1 MYEFF
6 CSMTFYYLTYID
18 YFKSKIAGFSQF
30 FVLMQKSVDFRR
42 RKKSVSPST
51 SKRKVKIVKKA
62 SPPSPDRYAEKKEKK
77 DVFGLFYTPPG
88 GFCEE
93 CDER

>member
-1 MYEFF
+1 
-6 CSMTFYYLTYID
+6 
-18 YFKSKIAGFSQF
+18 
-30 FVLMQKSVDFRR
+30 MQKFIDFRR

-51 SKRKVKIVKKA
+51 SKRKVKIVKKT

-93 CDER
+93 CDERYFFL